1 MICVYPAD
9 CTDFSTNGN
18 GTLAPLSAEVTE
30 TLNGE
35 YELTLVHP
43 IDEAGKW
50 QRLVEGCIL
59 RAPVPAA
66 MTPRVNFT
74 APGDDNR
81 TEVWR
86 VHTDFSGAETR
97 GGTLN
102 LRNGPGREYKILAA
116 YKNTSLVQ
124 VIAKTNASWY
134 EVTAPDGKHGYMS
147 TTYRGGNL
155 PYGYKLEHQGRTN
168 KKNQEVRDLM
178 IDEDEAAIVR
188 EIFDLLTNHGY
199 GTNRVAQYLNE
210 KGVKTKRGTTL
221 WRGTSI
227 RALIDNP
234 IYIGIYHMQGVQSEP
249 FEHLRIIDDN
259 LFQRC
264 QQTVKGRSTKNFG
277 EEAVVFRTDTR
288 SLLSGI
294 IYCGHCGCRLCFNHH
309 HEERKLAGGGTSVYD
324 YETYRCYRKISSK
337 RTCQG
342 QTVYKAFALNEAVEQ
357 QVKMFLS
364 KIESVPRERLME
376 LASARNEETYKVAFK
391 QAQKDFENA
400 EKQVTALEEEAVKA
414 LTGESQLDL
423 SVVNS
428 MLVKHRAKLEAAH
441 TAMEE
446 AQTRMQAKKEN
457 AKETKAQIDEL
468 LSWAECFEKADIG
481 TKHLIVARLVERV
494 DVSTGYKVHIKFR
507 ISLKQFL
514 GQE

>member
-9 CTDFSTNGN
+9 CTDFSTNGT

-234 IYIGIYHMQGVQSEP
+234 IYIGIYH
-249 FEHLRIIDDN
+249 
-259 LFQRC
+259 
-264 QQTVKGRSTKNFG
+264 
-277 EEAVVFRTDTR
+277 
-288 SLLSGI
+288 
-294 IYCGHCGCRLCFNHH
+294 
-309 HEERKLAGGGTSVYD
+309 
-324 YETYRCYRKISSK
+324 
-337 RTCQG
+337 
-342 QTVYKAFALNEAVEQ
+342 
-357 QVKMFLS
+357 
-364 KIESVPRERLME
+364 
-376 LASARNEETYKVAFK
+376 
-391 QAQKDFENA
+391 
-400 EKQVTALEEEAVKA
+400 
-414 LTGESQLDL
+414 
-423 SVVNS
+423 
-428 MLVKHRAKLEAAH
+428 
-441 TAMEE
+441 
-446 AQTRMQAKKEN
+446 
-457 AKETKAQIDEL
+457 
-468 LSWAECFEKADIG
+468 
-481 TKHLIVARLVERV
+481 
-494 DVSTGYKVHIKFR
+494 
-507 ISLKQFL
+507 
-514 GQE
+514 